1 MKRAVAGFLV
11 LGMFVSACSGETT
24 DTATPEAPTTTT
36 AAPTT
41 TQAPTTTVTS
51 TTTTA
56 ALTTTQAPTTT
67 VAPTTTATPTTTVA
81 PTTTATPTTT
91 VAPTTTATPTTTAP
105 TSDTTSGATTVPGI
119 PDSVI
124 AGCGWFESQQQAQE
138 WFEANPDFGE
148 GVDTNGDGSACN
160 FGDWGGLDNHC
171 TVPALGHQDCAALGA
186 EPAWTGSST
195 GEEPATTATGPADG
209 VVAACGWFESQQQAQ
224 EWFEANQDFGE
235 GIDTNGDGTACG
247 DGDFGG
253 VTDCGKKSQYFELVL
268 AKFCPQQ
275 QVPPEPII
283 VAIVDGKAVTLTTY
297 PLPTGQPVGLEMLTA
312 PAESDEG
319 LCRIPQLPGSRTGG
333 YASTA
338 FPVDFDNLLPDQN
351 VRVATIPIDW
361 DDHEGDPANLPAKHE
376 QVQIFMDYYETA
388 SQGALTFTPTFADK
402 WYRLPESVSDYPQ
415 RQVSDFNPKLAQH
428 GINAADDDLDFS
440 QVDIVVFIIP
450 IAAPIIA
457 GVPPSP
463 LEFATLQHFSAYSP
477 GDERMVFSDEGWVR
491 NYMGGGMYFEHPL
504 RPVWSYYFHE
514 AAHMF
519 DIPDW
524 YMHEAN
530 AVLGSQQVFDFDYA
544 IGPLNAWGVMSSQD
558 GPSRTF
564 VAWARWLFGWLDDDQ
579 VDCYT
584 IEQVQQHGSFDTEL
598 VALDINE
605 PGTKAIIIR
614 TGEYSGFLIESRR
627 PVFPDHDISNWEA
640 VGRDPYGLIVY
651 EIDATK
657 GDGMGTLS
665 VVTPDGHDF
674 KYIWRTDRAQQN
686 VVDALFNVGNTATV
700 QGVEI
705 ELLFTGDRD
714 WVRISK

>member
-11 LGMFVSACSGETT
+11 LGMFVSACSGGTT

-56 ALTTTQAPTTT
+56 APTTTQA
-67 VAPTTTATPTTTVA
+67 PTTTVA

-124 AGCGWFESQQQAQE
+124 AGCGWFDSQQQAQE
-138 WFEANPDFGE
+138 WFEVNRDFGE
-148 GVDTNGDGSACN
+148 GVDTNGDGSACD

-186 EPAWTGSST
+186 EPATAAAPT
-195 GEEPATTATGPADG
+195 TTTIQVTTATGPADG
-209 VVAACGWFESQQQAQ
+209 VVALCGWFESQQQAQ
-224 EWFEANQDFGE
+224 DWFEANQDFGE
-235 GIDTNGDGTACG
+235 GVDTNGDGTACG

-253 VTDCGKKSQYFELVL
+253 VTDCARKSQYFELVL
-268 AKFCPQQ
+268 PQFCPQQ
-275 QVPPEPII
+275 QVPPEPIV

-312 PAESDEG
+312 PAESDEE
-319 LCRIPQLPGSRTGG
+319 LCRIPQLPGSHSVTPGEQSVG
-333 YASTA
+333 EGFTA
-338 FPVDFDNLLPDQN
+338 FPVIFDNLQPDQN

-361 DDHEGDPANLPAKHE
+361 DDHEGDPANLPTKHE

-388 SQGALTFTPTFADK
+388 SQGAVTFTPTFADR

-415 RQVSDFNPKLAQH
+415 RAVSDFNPKLAQH

-440 QVDIVVFIIP
+440 QVDIVVFIFP
-450 IAAPIIA
+450 VAAPIIA

-477 GDERMVFSDEGWVR
+477 GDERMIFSDEGWVR

-530 AVLGSQQVFDFDYA
+530 AILGSQQVIDFDYA
-544 IGPLNAWGVMSSQD
+544 IGPLNVWGVMSSQD

-614 TGEYSGFLIESRR
+614 TGDYSGFLIESRR

-657 GDGMGTLS
+657 PGAMGTLS
-665 VVTPDGHDF
+665 AITPDGHDL
-674 KYIWRTDRAQQN
+674 KYLWRMGRQQAN
-686 VVDALFNVGNTATV
+686 QVDALFNVGNTATV

>member
-1 MKRAVAGFLV
+1 
-11 LGMFVSACSGETT
+11 
-24 DTATPEAPTTTT
+24 
-36 AAPTT
+36 
-41 TQAPTTTVTS
+41 
-51 TTTTA
+51 
-56 ALTTTQAPTTT
+56 
-67 VAPTTTATPTTTVA
+67 
-81 PTTTATPTTT
+81 
-91 VAPTTTATPTTTAP
+91 
-105 TSDTTSGATTVPGI
+105 
-119 PDSVI
+119 VI

-148 GVDTNGDGSACN
+148 GVDTNGDGSACD

-195 GEEPATTATGPADG
+195 GEEPATTTAGLPDG
-209 VVAACGWFESQQQAQ
+209 VIAGCGWFESQQHAQEWFEANRDFGEGVDTNGDGTACSVVDECCPEAWGQSVTTIAGDNCYSFESQQQAQ

-235 GIDTNGDGTACG
+235 GVDTNGDGTACG
-247 DGDFGG
+247 DGDNGG
-253 VTDCGKKSQYFELVL
+253 VTDCGRKSQYFEPLL
-268 AKFCPQQ
+268 SRFCPPEGS
-275 QVPPEPII
+275 PPEPIT

-312 PAESDEG
+312 PAESDED
-319 LCRIPQLPGSRTGG
+319 LCRIPQLPGSKYGG
-333 YASTA
+333 EGYTA
-338 FPVDFDNLLPDQN
+338 FPVIFDNLQPVQN

-376 QVQIFMDYYETA
+376 HVQIFMDYYETV
-388 SQGALTFTPTFADK
+388 SQGAVTFTPTFADR

-415 RQVSDFNPKLAQH
+415 RQVSDFNPKLAKH
-428 GINAADDDLDFS
+428 AVAAADDDLDFS
-440 QVDIVVFIIP
+440 QIDIVVFIFP
-450 IAAPIIA
+450 VAAPIIA

-463 LEFATLQHFSAYSP
+463 WEFATLQHFNMTGPA
-477 GDERMVFSDEGWVR
+477 DERWVSSDEGWVR
-491 NYMGGGMYFEHPL
+491 NYMGGGMYWEHPL
-504 RPVWSYYFHE
+504 RPIWSYYLHE
-514 AAHMF
+514 SAHMF
-519 DIPDW
+519 AMPDW
-524 YMHEAN
+524 YMIEAN
-530 AVLGSQQVFDFDYA
+530 AVLGSQQVIDVDYA
-544 IGPLNAWGVMSSQD
+544 IGPLNTWGVMSTQD

-564 VAWARWLFGWLDDDQ
+564 VAWTRWLLGWLDNDQ

-598 VALDINE
+598 VALDIYE

-627 PVFPDHDISNWEA
+627 PVFPDHDISIWET

-651 EIDATK
+651 EIDATIP
-657 GDGMGTLS
+657 GAMGTLS
-665 VVTPDGHDF
+665 AVTPDGHDF
-674 KYIWRTDRAQQN
+674 KYIRRHGRQQPN
-686 VVDALFNVGNTATV
+686 HVDALFNVGNTATV

>member
-1 MKRAVAGFLV
+1 
-11 LGMFVSACSGETT
+11 
-24 DTATPEAPTTTT
+24 
-36 AAPTT
+36 
-41 TQAPTTTVTS
+41 
-51 TTTTA
+51 
-56 ALTTTQAPTTT
+56 
-67 VAPTTTATPTTTVA
+67 
-81 PTTTATPTTT
+81 
-91 VAPTTTATPTTTAP
+91 
-105 TSDTTSGATTVPGI
+105 
-119 PDSVI
+119 
-124 AGCGWFESQQQAQE
+124 
-138 WFEANPDFGE
+138 
-148 GVDTNGDGSACN
+148 
-160 FGDWGGLDNHC
+160 
-171 TVPALGHQDCAALGA
+171 VPALGHQDCAALGA
-186 EPAWTGSST
+186 EPASTGSST
-195 GEEPATTATGPADG
+195 GEESATTATGPADG

-235 GIDTNGDGTACG
+235 GVDTNGDGTACG
-247 DGDFGG
+247 DGDNGG
-253 VTDCGKKSQYFELVL
+253 VTNCARKSQYFELVL
-268 AKFCPQQ
+268 PQFCPQQ

-283 VAIVDGKAVTLTTY
+283 VAIVDGKAVALTTY

-333 YASTA
+333 YHSTA
-338 FPVDFDNLLPDQN
+338 FPVDFDNLQPDQN

-361 DDHEGDPANLPAKHE
+361 NDHEGDPANLPAKHE

-428 GINAADDDLDFS
+428 GIDAADDDLDFS
-440 QVDIVVFIIP
+440 QVDIVVFIFP

-477 GDERMVFSDEGWVR
+477 GDERMIFSDEGWVR

-530 AVLGSQQVFDFDYA
+530 AILGSQQVIDFDYA
-544 IGPLNAWGVMSSQD
+544 IGPLNVWGVMSSQD

-651 EIDATK
+651 EIDATIP
-657 GDGMGTLS
+657 DGMGTLS

-674 KYIWRTDRAQQN
+674 KYLWRHGRAQQDM
-686 VVDALFNVGNTATV
+686 VDALFNVGNTATV

>member
-1 MKRAVAGFLV
+1 MKRSAAWFLV
-11 LGMFVSACSGETT
+11 LALFVSACSGGAT
-24 DTATPEAPTTTT
+24 DSAAPEAPTTTT
-36 AAPTT
+36 
-41 TQAPTTTVTS
+41 
-51 TTTTA
+51 TA
-56 ALTTTQAPTTT
+56 
-67 VAPTTTATPTTTVA
+67 
-81 PTTTATPTTT
+81 
-91 VAPTTTATPTTTAP
+91 APTTTATPTTTAP
-105 TSDTTSGATTVPGI
+105 TADTTSGATTVPGI
-119 PDSVI
+119 PDGVV
-124 AGCGWFESQQQAQE
+124 ALCGWFESQQQAQE
-138 WFEANPDFGE
+138 WFEANPSFGE
-148 GVDTNGDGSACN
+148 GVDTNGDGSACD
-160 FGDWGGLDNHC
+160 FGDWGGLDNRC

-186 EPAWTGSST
+186 EPASTGSST
-195 GEEPATTATGPADG
+195 GEESATTATGPADG

-235 GIDTNGDGTACG
+235 GVDTNGDGTACG
-247 DGDFGG
+247 DGDNGG
-253 VTDCGKKSQYFELVL
+253 VTNCARKSQYFELVL
-268 AKFCPQQ
+268 PQFCPQQ

-333 YASTA
+333 YHSTA
-338 FPVDFDNLLPDQN
+338 FPVDFDNLQPDQN

-361 DDHEGDPANLPAKHE
+361 NDHEGDPANLPAKHE

-428 GINAADDDLDFS
+428 GIDAADDDLDFS
-440 QVDIVVFIIP
+440 QVDIVVFIFP

-477 GDERMVFSDEGWVR
+477 GDERMIFSDEGWVR

-530 AVLGSQQVFDFDYA
+530 AILGSQQVIDFDYA
-544 IGPLNAWGVMSSQD
+544 IGPLNVWGVMSSQD

-651 EIDATK
+651 EIDATIP
-657 GDGMGTLS
+657 DGMGTLS

-674 KYIWRTDRAQQN
+674 KYLWRHGRAQQDM
-686 VVDALFNVGNTATV
+686 VDALFNVGNTATV